1 MAKVIDVNVQTG
13 EVIERDMN
21 PAEIAQAKIDE
32 AENKAMKE
40 AKANQELAK
49 SALLERLGINAE
61 EAKLLLA

>member
-21 PAEIAQAKIDE
+21 PPEIAQAKIDE